1 MYLYVYSQRRDSI
14 QNWCDRNCCRLKI
27 SLFLNSDKSRRNLT
41 FEPDFSDMHFKSIN
55 RARRVGRRRCQRIV
69 ILVLFDSSLRRI
81 PRFPPGYVSRSRNS
95 AVNSQEF
102 TRIALLHVSLFF
114 FFIPGTRVARANREF
129 CEGRAKTPPPLP
141 PFCVLITYCTF
152 PFPEWKMEFHE
163 N

>member
-14 QNWCDRNCCRLKI
+14 QNWCDRNCCGLKI

-114 FFIPGTRVARANREF
+114 FFYSRDESSPCKSRILRRPRQN
-129 CEGRAKTPPPLP
+129 TPSPL
-141 PFCVLITYCTF
+141 T
-152 PFPEWKMEFHE
+152 
-163 N
+163 